1 MVETPSQK
9 DNSNLPDGANT
20 AISAAEISEWSVHD
34 PETGAIAQEFV
45 DAVLLGIDAADHGL
59 ARDLTTNLHE
69 ADLADLIEAL
79 PSAERTRLVAL
90 LGSDFDFAALT
101 ELDESV
107 RLSLLEN
114 LPVDTVAEGL
124 SELDS
129 DDAVYILEDL
139 PVDDRIEIL
148 DQIPALE
155 RVVLQRSLDYPEE
168 SAGRRMQTEY
178 IAVPPFWTVGQAIDY
193 MRDTEDLPESFYEL
207 FVVDPSY
214 RLIGTVALD
223 RLLRTKRPVS
233 VSDIMGETAHTV
245 QAEED
250 QEEVARTFERYNLV
264 SAAVVDEAE
273 RLVGVL
279 TIDDIVDV
287 IHEEHDEDM
296 KRMGGVGDEE
306 ISDNVLNA
314 VKSRFI
320 WLMVNLGT
328 AVLASVVIGMF
339 DATIQQMVA
348 LAVLMPIVASMGGN
362 AATQTMTVA
371 VRAIATREL
380 DAYNVRR
387 IIMREGTVGLINGV
401 LFAVVIGIVAGL
413 WFGNAALSLVIAIAM
428 VVNMI
433 FAGFAGI
440 LIPILLDKLKADPAI
455 ASGVF
460 VTTVTDVVGFFAFL
474 GLAAW
479 WFGI

>member
-1 MVETPSQK
+1 MAQNPSSNNDTVPADGNGSVTP
-9 DNSNLPDGANT
+9 
-20 AISAAEISEWSVHD
+20 EWTIRD
-34 PETGAIAQEFV
+34 AETGGMAAVFV
-45 DAVLLGIDAADHGL
+45 DAVLLAIDANDTAL
-59 ARDLTTNLHE
+59 ARQLTADLHE

-79 PSAERTRLVAL
+79 PAPERSRLIAL
-90 LGSDFDFAALT
+90 LGSHFDFTALT
-101 ELDESV
+101 ELDEGV

-124 SELDS
+124 ASLDS
-129 DDAVYILEDL
+129 DDAVFILEDL
-139 PVDDRIEIL
+139 TVEDQAEIL
-148 DQIPALE
+148 DQLPALE
-155 RVVLQRSLDYPEE
+155 RIVLQRSLNYPEE

-193 MRDTEDLPESFYEL
+193 MRDTEDLPENFYEL
-207 FVVDPSY
+207 FVVDPTY
-214 RLIGTVALD
+214 RLLGTVALD
-223 RLLRTKRPVS
+223 RLLRAQRPIS

-264 SAAVVDEAE
+264 SAAVVDESE

-287 IHEEHDEDM
+287 IHEEHEEDF
-296 KRMGGVGDEE
+296 KRMAGVGDEE
-306 ISDNVLNA
+306 ISDNVMNA
-314 VKSRFI
+314 VRSRFI

-328 AVLASVVIGMF
+328 AVLASVIIGLF

-371 VRAIATREL
+371 VRALATREL
-380 DAYNVRR
+380 DSYNVRR
-387 IIMREGTVGLINGV
+387 IILREGTVGLINGI
-401 LFAVVIGIVAGL
+401 LFAIVIGLVSAMWFGSAGL
-413 WFGNAALSLVIAIAM
+413 SIVIAVAM
-428 VVNMI
+428 VINM
-433 FAGFAGI
+433 FSAGLAGI
-440 LIPILLDKLKADPAI
+440 LIPIVLDKLKADPAI